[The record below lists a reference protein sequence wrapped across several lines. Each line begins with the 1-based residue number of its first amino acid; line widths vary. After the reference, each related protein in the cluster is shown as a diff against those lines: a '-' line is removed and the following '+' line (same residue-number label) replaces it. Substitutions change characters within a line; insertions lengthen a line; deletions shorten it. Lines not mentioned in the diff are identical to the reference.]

1 MSHEH
6 NNESTTNVLDSQ
18 QDHSSARLNPEDRS
32 ARRAATV
39 FPLIIII
46 AFIMGL
52 LIPGPAA
59 RLAGGV
65 NIALAVIMF
74 GMGLTLTASDFVL
87 VVKRPL
93 PIIVG
98 VIAQFVIMPT
108 LAVVL
113 TKVFSLPPELAVG
126 VILVGCAPG
135 GTASNVI
142 SYLAKGDVA
151 LSVAMTSVSTL
162 LAPIMTPLLT
172 QWLAGQ
178 YLPVDAWSM
187 AKTIV
192 QIVLVPI
199 LAGLIIRRLAE
210 SFVQKVLPFLPWVSV
225 LGISYVLIAVVGKSA
240 DRIVHAGLFVL
251 LVVMLHN
258 VLGHVLGYFAGRAT
272 GGGERVART
281 TCIEVG
287 MQNSGLAAGLAS
299 QFFTPESALPA
310 AVFSVWHNLSGGI
323 LAAFF
328 RRRSLGD
335 VD

>member
-46 AFIMGL
+46 AFIVGL

-59 RLAGGV
+59 RLAGAV

-210 SFVQKVLPFLPWVSV
+210 SAVQKVLPFLPWVSV

-258 VLGHVLGYFAGRAT
+258 VLGHLLGYFAGRAT

-299 QFFTPESALPA
+299 QF
-310 AVFSVWHNLSGGI
+310 LSLI
-323 LAAFF
+323 HISEPT
-328 RRRSLGD
+328 RPY
-335 VD
+335 